1 MKEILIGEIMGAH
14 GIRGQVK
21 VAVFSQHPEKRFAPG
36 KKMWAGDRYLEVEQI
51 QYHNHVLLVKFKEV
65 ADRNMAEA
73 LFRAELRVNLS
84 DLEPLPAGQYYDFQ
98 LLGLDVYCQ
107 GLYQGVLKEMLET
120 GANDVYVVSR
130 EGKKDL
136 LIPAIPEIPRQ
147 VDLEAKKIDFQLPDG
162 LLECYE

>member
-1 MKEILIGEIMGAH
+1 MREILIGQIMGAH

-36 KKMWAGDRYLEVEQI
+36 KKMWAGDRRFEVEQA
-51 QYHNHVLLVKFKEV
+51 QYHNQVLLVKFKEV
-65 ADRNMAEA
+65 ADRTMAES
-73 LFRAELRVNLS
+73 LFRLELRLDLA
-84 DLEPLPAGQYYDFQ
+84 DLEPLPVGQYYDFQ
-98 LLGLDVYCQ
+98 LLGLAVYCQ
-107 GLYQGVLKEMLET
+107 GQYQGILKEMLET

-136 LIPAIPEIPRQ
+136 LIPAIPSIPRQ
-147 VDLEAKKIDFQLPDG
+147 VDLEAEKIDFQLPDG